1 MTERTEL
8 ERLVALETHIAD
20 MNGDLKE
27 IAIGMLALRESVVA
41 RPSWAVLSYITIL
54 TSVCAGLLVT
64 VVSLVK

>member
-1 MTERTEL
+1 L